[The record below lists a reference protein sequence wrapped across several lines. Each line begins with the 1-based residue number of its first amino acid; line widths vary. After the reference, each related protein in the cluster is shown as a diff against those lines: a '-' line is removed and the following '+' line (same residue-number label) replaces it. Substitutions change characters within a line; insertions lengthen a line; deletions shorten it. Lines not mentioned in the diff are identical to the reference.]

1 MEIEHPGR
9 GPVDVGAMPV
19 DILMVRTG
27 GDVGLGIGRW
37 GRGLGPCP
45 LSWCEKARHHQR
57 LTVCHLKVFP
67 FILWTLVVRDN
78 KYFPGAL
85 RSS

>member
-1 MEIEHPGR
+1 MLGAGPGVERGGGSTGVENSACEGWGWGMEIEHPGR

-37 GRGLGPCP
+37 GRGLGPSLC
-45 LSWCEKARHHQR
+45 RH
-57 LTVCHLKVFP
+57 
-67 FILWTLVVRDN
+67 
-78 KYFPGAL
+78 
-85 RSS
+85 

>member
-37 GRGLGPCP
+37 GRGLGPSP

-57 LTVCHLKVFP
+57 GVP
-67 FILWTLVVRDN
+67 ILWICL
-78 KYFPGAL
+78 Y
-85 RSS
+85 